1 MKILALGILLA
12 LGLSACTSGLNDGLN
27 SELELMNSN
36 KLKPVSRGSHTE
48 KVVTQYPVET
58 AMVNIYAKAS
68 QEILYTTIDEMKVS
82 VAFDVIPKG
91 MVTFAGKQVQASEMT
106 SVTTINNQIVDKSIG
121 MNYFTL
127 EPLVFYGFTSDDDEY
142 SLATQTAEIPK
153 LANVGASSTFLTEN
167 VYTDS
172 NKRKKVSRYTQ
183 GWSLTQATPNT
194 AWLCINSSENL
205 LLANDPDGTLFE
217 CYRITE
223 TGDIVDSSIENSYPT
238 ESGVETKRLS
248 RG

>member
-1 MKILALGILLA
+1 MKSLAIGVLLA
-12 LGLSACTSGLNDGLN
+12 LSLSACTSGLNDGLN
-27 SELELMNSN
+27 NTTN
-36 KLKPVSRGSHTE
+36 IKQVNRGGHTG
-48 KVVTQYPVET
+48 KVVIQYPVET
-58 AMVNIYAKAS
+58 AMINIYAKAS
-68 QEILYTTIDEMKVS
+68 HEILYTTIDEMKVS

-91 MVTFAGKQVQASEMT
+91 TVTFAGKQVQGSEAT
-106 SVTTINNQIVDKSIG
+106 SVTTVNNQIVDKSIG

-153 LANVGASSTFLTEN
+153 LANVGAANTFLTEN

-172 NKRKKVSRYTQ
+172 SKRKKVSRYTQ
-183 GWSLTQATPNT
+183 GWSLAQATPDT

-205 LLANDPDGTLFE
+205 LLANDPDGTLSE

-223 TGDIVDSSIENSYPT
+223 KGDIVDSTIENTYPK
-238 ESGVETKRLS
+238 ESGMEAMRLT

>member
-1 MKILALGILLA
+1 MKSLAIGVLLA
-12 LGLSACTSGLNDGLN
+12 FSLSACTSGLNDGLN
-27 SELELMNSN
+27 NTANIKQINL
-36 KLKPVSRGSHTE
+36 GGHTG

-58 AMVNIYAKAS
+58 AMINIYAKAS
-68 QEILYTTIDEMKVS
+68 HETLYTTIDVMKVS

-91 MVTFAGKQVQASEMT
+91 TVTFAGKQVQGSEAT
-106 SVTTINNQIVDKSIG
+106 SVTTVNNQIVDKSIG

-153 LANVGASSTFLTEN
+153 LANVGAANTFLTEN

-172 NKRKKVSRYTQ
+172 SKRKKVSRYTQ
-183 GWSLTQATPNT
+183 GWSLAQATPDT

-205 LLANDPDGTLFE
+205 LLANDPDGTLSE

-223 TGDIVDSSIENSYPT
+223 KGDIVDSTIENTYPK
-238 ESGVETKRLS
+238 ESGMETMRLT

>member
-1 MKILALGILLA
+1 MKILALGVLLA
-12 LGLSACTSGLNDGLN
+12 LGLSACTNGLNDGLN
-27 SELELMNSN
+27 NAANIKQVNRGGQTEEL
-36 KLKPVSRGSHTE
+36 
-48 KVVTQYPVET
+48 VTQYPVET

-68 QEILYTTIDEMKVS
+68 QEVLYTTIDEMKVS

-127 EPLVFYGFTSDDDEY
+127 EPLVFYGFTSDDEY

-183 GWSLTQATPNT
+183 GWSLAQATPNT

-205 LLANDPDGTLFE
+205 LLASDPDGTLSE

-223 TGDIVDSSIENSYPT
+223 NGDIVDSSIENSYPT
-238 ESGVETKRLS
+238 ESGIKTMRLS